1 MKRIVALLLLLLIV
15 FTLPS
20 ETIKHSS
27 LGYEYQEY
35 EEDEF
40 PIWSNELRR
49 GEILFFGSFVFT
61 LPLSSLAL
69 TGLNKVGAISFNS
82 NEDKAIKE
90 VLVASALSLSI
101 ACIDWFIGRI

>member
-1 MKRIVALLLLLLIV
+1 MKRIIALVLLLLMVLA
-15 FTLPS
+15 LPS

-27 LGYEYQEY
+27 LGYEYEEY

-61 LPLSSLAL
+61 LPISSLAL
-69 TGLNKVGAISFNS
+69 SGLDKVGVISFNS
-82 NEDKAIKE
+82 NEDKAIKQ